1 MSRPLFNGVR
11 ILRLQI
17 LRNPNPYYSNAVPM
31 IGVSLMQDKAIGTD
45 MTTHRYDWRAVIM

>member
-31 IGVSLMQDKAIGTD
+31 IGVSLIQDKAIRTD

>member
-1 MSRPLFNGVR
+1 MSRFLSNGVR

-31 IGVSLMQDKAIGTD
+31 IGVSLIQDKVIRTD
-45 MTTHRYDWRAVIM
+45 MTTHRYDGRAVIV